1 MFFRLFTFSF
11 LVVGILSLP
20 SSMTGQ
26 SKVDPK
32 KKKVDAKKKWD
43 LEEFVREMASRG
55 PNEQLKLV
63 SEKMHELNPL
73 FKDFTLQKIEN
84 NEVARIGFDTTYV
97 DDVSPIRAFAKLR
110 ELQAA
115 GATYY
120 SGKLADISALAGL
133 KLEIASFNHNPE
145 LTEIT
150 ALKGM
155 PLKTL
160 EFDYTKVAALT
171 PLEGCHSLEVL
182 KCSVTRVTNLK
193 PLKGLKLKELWC
205 SLNKGAKDETISDL
219 APLHGM
225 KLEKLACALRGSG
238 FQRHQGNADPLSA
251 DRRDAAD

>member
-1 MFFRLFTFSF
+1 M
-11 LVVGILSLP
+11 
-20 SSMTGQ
+20 
-26 SKVDPK
+26 
-32 KKKVDAKKKWD
+32 
-43 LEEFVREMASRG
+43 
-55 PNEQLKLV
+55 
-63 SEKMHELNPL
+63 
-73 FKDFTLQKIEN
+73 
-84 NEVARIGFDTTYV
+84 
-97 DDVSPIRAFAKLR
+97 
-110 ELQAA
+110 
-115 GATYY
+115 
-120 SGKLADISALAGL
+120 

-160 EFDYTKVAALT
+160 EFDYTKVAAPT

-225 KLEKLACALRGSG
+225 KLEKLACAACAVVDFNVIKEMPIHYLQIGETPPIEFAFLRHLPLKELWIDHTAL
-238 FQRHQGNADPLSA
+238 QRKGWIPGEGQAHHPSRVDGNANQGFDICQA
-251 DRRDAAD
+251 DALAEALVQLLP